1 MNRRLFLTLAGALAV
16 TLPLPLTARAAPQPY
31 TPGLAEEAMARGDRI
46 VLMFSAD
53 WCSTCRRQERII
65 NALRAADPRIDAELT
80 VIRIDWDQFGN
91 GELSRRFAV
100 PRRSTLIA
108 LRGERELDRIVAGT
122 GEGAIRAL
130 FHRALAG

>member
-1 MNRRLFLTLAGALAV
+1 MNRRMFLTLAGALAV
-16 TLPLPLTARAAPQPY
+16 TLPMPVWAAPQPY
-31 TPGLAEEAMARGDRI
+31 VPGLAEDAMMQGDRI
-46 VLMFSAD
+46 VLIFSAD

-65 NALRAADPRIDAELT
+65 DALRAADPRIDRELT
-80 VIRIDWDQFGN
+80 VIRVDWDLFGN

-108 LRGERELDRIVAGT
+108 LRGETELDRIVAGT

-130 FHRALAG
+130 FERALQG

>member
-1 MNRRLFLTLAGALAV
+1 MDRRLFLTLAGALAV
-16 TLPLPLTARAAPQPY
+16 SLPLPAWAAPQPY
-31 TPGLAEEAMARGDRI
+31 TPGLAEDAMARGDRI

-65 NALRAADPRIDAELT
+65 DALRAADPRIDAELT
-80 VIRIDWDQFGN
+80 VIRVDWDQFGN
-91 GELSRRFAV
+91 GDLSRRFAV

-130 FHRALAG
+130 FQRALAG

>member
-1 MNRRLFLTLAGALAV
+1 MDRRKLLMLAGALAV
-16 TLPLPLTARAAPQPY
+16 SLPLPIWAEPQPY
-31 TPGLAEEAMARGDRI
+31 TPGLAEDAMARGDRI

-65 NALRAADPRIDAELT
+65 DALRAADPRIDRDLT
-80 VIRIDWDQFGN
+80 VIRVDWDQFGN

-108 LRGERELDRIVAGT
+108 LRGEQELDRIVAGT

-130 FHRALAG
+130 FERALAG